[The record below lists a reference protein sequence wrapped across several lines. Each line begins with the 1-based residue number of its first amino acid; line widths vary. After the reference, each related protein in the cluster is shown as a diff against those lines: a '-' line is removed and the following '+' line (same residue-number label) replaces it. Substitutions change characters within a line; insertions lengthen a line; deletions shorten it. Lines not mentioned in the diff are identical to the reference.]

1 MSKNNQ
7 KNMLMKNN
15 LIISLFF
22 FITINLIFSQVKK
35 QDLYLFMNEPPES
48 NIVADTIIWQRFHIN
63 FENGKYSTNTLLVD
77 NIGNLKQNLLIKAT
91 SNKIVV
97 LDHKNMNFKNNATLI
112 LQKQIINYLIIE
124 DVLKS
129 CSFENFREISKKFNV
144 FIIEEAKNS
153 QPYYIAKKVEV
164 IDYGGL

>member
-1 MSKNNQ
+1 
-7 KNMLMKNN
+7 MKNKIIIII
-15 LIISLFF
+15 LIFINTNLFF
-22 FITINLIFSQVKK
+22 SQIEK
-35 QDLYLFMNEPPES
+35 QNLYLFINQPPES

-63 FENGKYSTNTLLVD
+63 FESGKYATNTLTVD
-77 NIGNLKQNLLIKAT
+77 KDGNLKQNLIIKAT

-97 LDHKNMNFKNNATLI
+97 IDHKNFNFKNNATLI

-129 CSFENFREISKKFNV
+129 CSFENFREISQKFNV
-144 FIIEEAKNS
+144 FMIEEPKNS
-153 QPYYIAKKVEV
+153 KPYYIAKKVEV